1 MTADSTQMQRPVM
14 NPHEKRMQTIQAVL
28 YVIAIILGLINGFYG
43 SEFWIQ
49 TGEFISTIFIRLFRF
64 IAVPIIAVSIIATLS
79 QISRSTESGRI
90 FRHSVFYT
98 LLTTILAASLAA
110 ILFEVFSPANVT
122 LSDTTEASAAI
133 AGIKGK
139 SYFDY
144 ITSVVPDNAIAPF
157 LSANVLSVLL
167 IAAAVGIAIAK
178 LPHDSREQRVLMAF
192 FSGLQAVLFTLVGWI
207 IMILPLGIFGFFTV
221 LAKEINA
228 GVAVG
233 GLGTYFATVLSANF
247 IQMLIVLPALLLL
260 RGINPIRVF
269 KGMLP
274 ALTVAFFS
282 KSSAGTLPVTMR
294 CSEVNLGVRESVS
307 RFVLP
312 MCTTINMNGCAAFIL
327 ITVVYLMQNAG
338 VDITWSTLAVWI
350 FIATIAAVGN
360 AGVPMGC
367 FFLSASLLA
376 SMNVP
381 ILLMGV
387 ILPFYAVIDAIDTG
401 SEYTGPVKMKMDLGV
416 DVLPKFSKDTTDRNR
431 TSPFAFT
438 GNKFEFRMPGSAENL
453 SDCNTILNT
462 AVAKELKGYADELE
476 GAEDFTSA
484 AIALVKRTIRDHRR
498 VIFNG
503 NGYTAAWE
511 EEAAR
516 RGLPNKKNTPA
527 ALPALVDPKN
537 IQLMEDFGVLT
548 KVEMESRYE
557 VEMEHYAKIINIE
570 ALTML
575 EMARKQLLPAVNS
588 YMSEVANTAA
598 TKLAVSEALSVRS
611 ETKTLTRL
619 STDADAMSDAIDVL
633 QDVVDAAEAL
643 TSESEKA
650 VAFHDNVIPAM
661 DALRA
666 AADDAETIC
675 GEDYWPLPSYSKM
688 LYYV

>member
-1 MTADSTQMQRPVM
+1 MSADSSQMQRPVM
-14 NPHEKRMQTIQAVL
+14 NPKEKRMQTIQAIL
-28 YVIAIILGLINGFYG
+28 YVVAIVLGLINGFYG
-43 SEFWIQ
+43 SEIWIQ

-98 LLTTILAASLAA
+98 LLTTILAATLAA
-110 ILFEVFSPANVT
+110 ILFELFAPANVT
-122 LSDTTEASAAI
+122 LSDTTQASEAI

-157 LSANVLSVLL
+157 LSANVLSVLI

-192 FSGLQAVLFTLVGWI
+192 FSGLQSVLFTLVSWI

-247 IQMLIVLPALLLL
+247 IQMLIVLPAILLL

-294 CSEVNLGVRESVS
+294 CSEVNLGVKESVS

-338 VDITWSTLAVWI
+338 VDITWTTLAVWI
-350 FIATIAAVGN
+350 FISTIAAVGN

-387 ILPFYAVIDAIDTG
+387 ILPFYAVIDAIETTLNVWSD
-401 SEYTGPVKMKMDLGV
+401 SNVAVLVHKDLYG
-416 DVLPKFSKDTTDRNR
+416 DL
-431 TSPFAFT
+431 
-438 GNKFEFRMPGSAENL
+438 
-453 SDCNTILNT
+453 
-462 AVAKELKGYADELE
+462 
-476 GAEDFTSA
+476 
-484 AIALVKRTIRDHRR
+484 
-498 VIFNG
+498 
-503 NGYTAAWE
+503 
-511 EEAAR
+511 
-516 RGLPNKKNTPA
+516 
-527 ALPALVDPKN
+527 
-537 IQLMEDFGVLT
+537 
-548 KVEMESRYE
+548 
-557 VEMEHYAKIINIE
+557 
-570 ALTML
+570 
-575 EMARKQLLPAVNS
+575 
-588 YMSEVANTAA
+588 
-598 TKLAVSEALSVRS
+598 
-611 ETKTLTRL
+611 
-619 STDADAMSDAIDVL
+619 
-633 QDVVDAAEAL
+633 
-643 TSESEKA
+643 
-650 VAFHDNVIPAM
+650 
-661 DALRA
+661 
-666 AADDAETIC
+666 
-675 GEDYWPLPSYSKM
+675 
-688 LYYV
+688 

>member
-1 MTADSTQMQRPVM
+1 MSADSSQMQRPVM
-14 NPHEKRMQTIQAVL
+14 NPKEKRMQTIQAVL
-28 YVIAIILGLINGFYG
+28 YVVAIVLGLINGFYG
-43 SEFWIQ
+43 SEIWIQ

-98 LLTTILAASLAA
+98 LLTTILAATLAA
-110 ILFEVFSPANVT
+110 ILFELFAPANVT
-122 LSDTTEASAAI
+122 LSDTTQASEAI

-157 LSANVLSVLL
+157 LSANVLSVLI

-192 FSGLQAVLFTLVGWI
+192 FSGLQSVLFTLVSWI

-247 IQMLIVLPALLLL
+247 IQMLIVLPAILLL

-294 CSEVNLGVRESVS
+294 CSEVNLGVKESVS

-338 VDITWSTLAVWI
+338 VDITWATLAVWI
-350 FIATIAAVGN
+350 FISTIAAVGN

-387 ILPFYAVIDAIDTG
+387 ILPFYAVIDAIETTLNVWSD
-401 SEYTGPVKMKMDLGV
+401 SNVAVLVHKDLYG
-416 DVLPKFSKDTTDRNR
+416 DL
-431 TSPFAFT
+431 
-438 GNKFEFRMPGSAENL
+438 
-453 SDCNTILNT
+453 
-462 AVAKELKGYADELE
+462 
-476 GAEDFTSA
+476 
-484 AIALVKRTIRDHRR
+484 
-498 VIFNG
+498 
-503 NGYTAAWE
+503 
-511 EEAAR
+511 
-516 RGLPNKKNTPA
+516 
-527 ALPALVDPKN
+527 
-537 IQLMEDFGVLT
+537 
-548 KVEMESRYE
+548 
-557 VEMEHYAKIINIE
+557 
-570 ALTML
+570 
-575 EMARKQLLPAVNS
+575 
-588 YMSEVANTAA
+588 
-598 TKLAVSEALSVRS
+598 
-611 ETKTLTRL
+611 
-619 STDADAMSDAIDVL
+619 
-633 QDVVDAAEAL
+633 
-643 TSESEKA
+643 
-650 VAFHDNVIPAM
+650 
-661 DALRA
+661 
-666 AADDAETIC
+666 
-675 GEDYWPLPSYSKM
+675 
-688 LYYV
+688 

>member
-1 MTADSTQMQRPVM
+1 MTADSTQMQHPVM

-233 GLGTYFATVLSANF
+233 GLGTYFATVLTANF

-294 CSEVNLGVRESVS
+294 CSEVNLGVKESVS

-387 ILPFYAVIDAIDTG
+387 ILPFYAVIDAIETTLNVWSD
-401 SEYTGPVKMKMDLGV
+401 SNVAVLVHKDLYG
-416 DVLPKFSKDTTDRNR
+416 D
-431 TSPFAFT
+431 
-438 GNKFEFRMPGSAENL
+438 
-453 SDCNTILNT
+453 I
-462 AVAKELKGYADELE
+462 
-476 GAEDFTSA
+476 
-484 AIALVKRTIRDHRR
+484 
-498 VIFNG
+498 
-503 NGYTAAWE
+503 
-511 EEAAR
+511 
-516 RGLPNKKNTPA
+516 
-527 ALPALVDPKN
+527 
-537 IQLMEDFGVLT
+537 
-548 KVEMESRYE
+548 
-557 VEMEHYAKIINIE
+557 
-570 ALTML
+570 
-575 EMARKQLLPAVNS
+575 
-588 YMSEVANTAA
+588 
-598 TKLAVSEALSVRS
+598 
-611 ETKTLTRL
+611 
-619 STDADAMSDAIDVL
+619 
-633 QDVVDAAEAL
+633 
-643 TSESEKA
+643 
-650 VAFHDNVIPAM
+650 
-661 DALRA
+661 
-666 AADDAETIC
+666 
-675 GEDYWPLPSYSKM
+675 
-688 LYYV
+688 